1 MAGIV
6 DADLLIILSDIEGL
20 YTANP
25 ATHPDAT
32 LIEVVSEITDET
44 YAIAGGAGSNMGTGG
59 MYTKI
64 KAAHMATNSGVPMV
78 ITSGEVE
85 DSVRRVCKGEN
96 IGTLF
101 EAHDAGLSGKHHWLA
116 FGKRLKGSIT
126 IDDGCARAVLDK
138 GASILPAGI
147 IDVDGAFGPG
157 DTISIYHDGKE
168 IGRGLINYGIE
179 DMKAIK
185 GHNTN
190 DIAQI
195 LGINTT
201 YDEAIH
207 RNNLVLLH

>member
-1 MAGIV
+1 MGH
-6 DADLLIILSDIEGL
+6 LGL
-20 YTANP
+20 
-25 ATHPDAT
+25 
-32 LIEVVSEITDET
+32 
-44 YAIAGGAGSNMGTGG
+44 
-59 MYTKI
+59 
-64 KAAHMATNSGVPMV
+64 
-78 ITSGEVE
+78 
-85 DSVRRVCKGEN
+85 
-96 IGTLF
+96 
-101 EAHDAGLSGKHHWLA
+101 
-116 FGKRLKGSIT
+116 
-126 IDDGCARAVLDK
+126 
-138 GASILPAGI
+138 
-147 IDVDGAFGPG
+147 G